1 MKLWA
6 VREQTLAEWRRFN
19 EIYEIPD
26 PFRRQHRPK
35 GPRWGQPGR
44 GRRRKARFAA
54 RKRERQMQEIRA
66 MMNGPCLILPQGSVT
81 FAEPDPCQGGGG
93 RWGGPLWALVEFAWV
108 AAVLLA
114 SRFLVRWMLPELVP
128 LSAQLVLTAVVL
140 VGLLWVAA
148 KLWQLLSR

>member
-1 MKLWA
+1 MERGTIIRTLVKLWA
-6 VREQTLAEWRRFN
+6 VRKQTLAEWRRFN

-66 MMNGPCLILPQGSVT
+66 IH
-81 FAEPDPCQGGGG
+81 
-93 RWGGPLWALVEFAWV
+93 
-108 AAVLLA
+108 
-114 SRFLVRWMLPELVP
+114 
-128 LSAQLVLTAVVL
+128 VLTLDHRRAT
-140 VGLLWVAA
+140 
-148 KLWQLLSR
+148 R